1 MTAMDEEKNMKILI
15 LNGNPDADRGT
26 MDLYVSSLLKHLQ
39 AAGHDAGS
47 ITLRDKKIGYCVGCF
62 NCWLKTP
69 GICSIQD
76 DAIDITRQYIASD
89 HVILASPLIAGFM
102 SSLLKSAMDRN
113 ICLVHP
119 HLEEV
124 DGEVHHKKRYDK
136 YTLLSFLLE
145 KEATT
150 DEEDI
155 AIATDIFRRQAVN
168 VWTSLGFVY
177 FIETPV
183 EEIIHAINIH

>member
-1 MTAMDEEKNMKILI
+1 MTAMDEENMKILI
-15 LNGNPDADRGT
+15 LNGNPDADRKT
-26 MDLYVSSLLKHLQ
+26 MDLYVSSLLTHLQ
-39 AAGHDAGS
+39 AAGHDARS

-76 DAIDITRQYIASD
+76 DAVDITRQYIASD

-136 YTLLSFLLE
+136 YPLLSFLLE

-168 VWTSLGFVY
+168 VWTSLGFVH
-177 FIETPV
+177 FNETPV